1 MTTRT
6 PRAVAQLLLDG
17 IGAGRWAELA
27 DLYAQ
32 DAVVEVP
39 MAAPQP
45 VRIQGREAVR
55 GHFTNAAR
63 SPLRFTAHNVVVHET
78 TDPEVVITEFEYRG
92 ELAGRPF
99 AFANVQ
105 LLRVRDGLIV
115 ASHDYHDHLR
125 LAAITGQL
133 PTLAEA
139 MS

>member
-6 PRAVAQLLLDG
+6 PRAVAELLLDG

-27 DLYAQ
+27 ELYAH
-32 DAVVEVP
+32 DAVVDMP
-39 MAAPQP
+39 MAAPKP
-45 VRIQGREAVR
+45 VRIEGRDVIR
-55 GHFTNAAR
+55 GHFTAAAS
-63 SPLRFTAHNVVVHET
+63 SPLRFTVHNLVVHET

-115 ASHDYHDHLR
+115 ESHDYHDHLR

-133 PTLAEA
+133 PLLAQA
-139 MS
+139 LS